1 MSKKLICT
9 RNPYLAV
16 QKCRKSD
23 VQTEPFW
30 PAHLVYKLCRNVW
43 VCMNIL
49 DCTQPILLTVQ
60 SCHCRNLTV
69 FAVIHYYLTDSVHI
83 SVAHMF
89 IWQHLSVC
97 VMLATDSV
105 YI

>member
-1 MSKKLICT
+1 MQKVRRTNRTFLASTPGIKL
-9 RNPYLAV
+9 
-16 QKCRKSD
+16 
-23 VQTEPFW
+23 F
-30 PAHLVYKLCRNVW
+30 RNVW

-89 IWQHLSVC
+89 VWQHLSVC
-97 VMLATDSV
+97 VMLATESV
-105 YI
+105 YN